1 MTFVPLRTDSDAY
14 APIDG
19 KGDAFRTPIE
29 ATAEGFG
36 IKRTVKG
43 IDTFEVLDA
52 MPLRRASVQAAV
64 ETGSAALVSDSDSG
78 PYKAGFVA
86 VDFSANVD
94 YVTATE
100 VDASSALDSDIIV
113 SALV

>member
-19 KGDAFRTPIE
+19 KGDAFNTPVE

-43 IDTFEVLDA
+43 IETFEVLDA
-52 MPLRRASVQAAV
+52 MPLNRASVQAAV
-64 ETGSAALVSDSDSG
+64 EAGSTATAAHPG
-78 PYKAGFVA
+78 PAAAGFTA
-86 VDFSANVD
+86 IDFSVNVD
-94 YVTATE
+94 YVDETE
-100 VDASSALDSDIIV
+100 VDDSPALDSDQIT